1 MFVYLDIFLQ
11 LDFVSMNISHFF
23 KLLLYL
29 INIALRR
36 HFTGH
41 MKILASMLYHKSH
54 YSESH
59 YQHSSSNAIGL
70 QKISFSLTMFFFLIK
85 ASISDAPQYSF
96 FCLVVWLQ
104 YHFDTITCF
113 STVSYLSIQRH
124 PLVFQTNGC
133 LNFQK
138 HWSIIS

>member
-41 MKILASMLYHKSH
+41 MKILASMLYHKV
-54 YSESH
+54 
-59 YQHSSSNAIGL
+59 IIL
-70 QKISFSLTMFFFLIK
+70 KVTISTAAAML
-85 ASISDAPQYSF
+85 
-96 FCLVVWLQ
+96 
-104 YHFDTITCF
+104 
-113 STVSYLSIQRH
+113 
-124 PLVFQTNGC
+124 
-133 LNFQK
+133 
-138 HWSIIS
+138 